1 MVLASMSYYTRSR
14 ALLERTVAD
23 SSSNIPV
30 NALPLEHR
38 VAFEMNRERAEWDD
52 AQVYAA
58 CCRRFG
64 CSLVPLLVVT
74 GATLARTCL
83 G

>member
-1 MVLASMSYYTRSR
+1 MSYYTRSR
-14 ALLERTVAD
+14 ALQERKEQTMAD
-23 SSSNIPV
+23 SRSNTPV

-38 VAFEMNRERAEWDD
+38 VAFEMNQERAEWEE
-52 AQVYAA
+52 AQVYASR
-58 CCRRFG
+58 CRRFG
-64 CSLVPLLVVT
+64 CSLVPLLVFT